1 MRPQRDRLTTGSEA
15 RDLGALLTDQ
25 PPPRH
30 EDNMLTHNEI
40 DRIQAAI
47 PHGGLAVLEALK
59 TLPLR
64 VINYDVRTTIWSAAM
79 TLAYGHGLHHSQRHA
94 DGTPLPET
102 LAMPEVQDAMARAA
116 KRMAIAIDTARREA
130 R

>member
-1 MRPQRDRLTTGSEA
+1 
-15 RDLGALLTDQ
+15 
-25 PPPRH
+25 
-30 EDNMLTHNEI
+30 MLTHNEI